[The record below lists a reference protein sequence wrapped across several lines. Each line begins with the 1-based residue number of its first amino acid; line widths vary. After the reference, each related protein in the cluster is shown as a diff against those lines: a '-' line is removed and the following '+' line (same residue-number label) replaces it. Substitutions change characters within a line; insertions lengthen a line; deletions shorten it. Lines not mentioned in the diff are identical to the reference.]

1 MIRVALYGLT
11 GASASAIGFVLGM
24 YATFPSDAAI
34 AFISSQ
40 VDHRSQHE
48 YALGA
53 ESLGPWWGTGL
64 RFADLTLYTVKR
76 ARHAK
81 DQPQTY
87 DRSPLLHCDS
97 LGVRLAPLS
106 FLAGKQGYAFKAEM
120 LDGALSGLYAFSADL
135 VDLSLDI
142 RDLDL
147 TKLGAAGSEA
157 TVNLVGS
164 LGGEADL
171 HINLKEMKQSTG
183 VLSLS
188 IEGFGIGAG
197 SKVSGFELPATKF
210 ATARVAF
217 DVHDGKMTVT
227 DGTFEGDVITAT
239 LSGDVTLNKKMG
251 RSRAKLDIA
260 FTLPED
266 IQKLADLSPMLKR
279 SKDDEGKYHCSVGG
293 MVSGPSFRCG
303 KGTTPRIGRDGPGSG
318 GLIGDG
324 PTQDNSELSE
334 EERRQRRE
342 DRIKERRERLK
353 KRREDQGLTPLENN
367 TRSSAPFEPEDDT
380 LPPMDLP
387 GPAGLNERFRDPED
401 LGQNLGQDQGDE
413 PVNEQLDQGEE
424 EP

>member
-11 GASASAIGFVLGM
+11 GAAASVLGFVLGI
-24 YATFPSDAAI
+24 YATFPGDAAI

-64 RFADLTLYTVKR
+64 RFADLTVYTVKR
-76 ARHAK
+76 ARHVK

-87 DRSPLLHCDS
+87 DRSPLVHCDS
-97 LGVRLAPLS
+97 LGIRLAPLS
-106 FLAGKQGYAFKAEM
+106 FLTGKQGYAFKAEM

-135 VDLSLDI
+135 VDLSFDI

-171 HINLKEMKQSTG
+171 HVNLKEMKQSTG

-188 IEGFGIGAG
+188 IDGFGIGGG
-197 SKVSGFELPATKF
+197 SKVSGFELPETKF
-210 ATARVAF
+210 TTAKIAF

-239 LSGDVTLNKKMG
+239 VSGDITLNKKMG
-251 RSRAKLDIA
+251 RSRSKLDIA

-266 IQKLADLSPMLKR
+266 IGKLADLSPTLKR
-279 SKDDEGKYHCSVGG
+279 SKDDEGRYHCSVGG
-293 MVSGPSFRCG
+293 MISAPSFRCG
-303 KGTTPRIGRDGPGSG
+303 KATTPRVTRDASAG

-324 PTQDNSELSE
+324 ATQDNSELSE

-353 KRREDQGLTPLENN
+353 KRREEQGLTPLGS
-367 TRSSAPFEPEDDT
+367 TDRSSAPFEPGEDT

-387 GPAGLNERFRDPED
+387 GPAGLNERFRDPDELGQD
-401 LGQNLGQDQGDE
+401 LGQDPGDE
-413 PVNEQLDQGEE
+413 PVNDQLDQGEE
-424 EP
+424 DP